1 MLVQLDLLQLLC
13 NDSESSGR
21 NSLRYP
27 DRFSA
32 VVEHELRNSDFDAKT
47 ISVGI
52 DAGYDSDE
60 I

>member
-1 MLVQLDLLQLLC
+1 MSVQLDLQQLLC
-13 NDSESSGR
+13 DDSGSSSR
-21 NSLRYP
+21 NRLRYP

-32 VVEHELRNSDFDAKT
+32 AVEHELRNSDFDAKT

-52 DAGYDSDE
+52 DAGYDSNE